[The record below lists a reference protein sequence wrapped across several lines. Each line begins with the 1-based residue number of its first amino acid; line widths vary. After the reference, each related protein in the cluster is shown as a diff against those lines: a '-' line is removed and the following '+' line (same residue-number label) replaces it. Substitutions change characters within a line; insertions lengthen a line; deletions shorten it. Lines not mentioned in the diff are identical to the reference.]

1 MKGFLS
7 FAVGLILL
15 RIFLPELAGSI
26 IELLFQVIQKI
37 SELLNTGL
45 SFSPPV

>member
-1 MKGFLS
+1 MS

-15 RIFLPELAGSI
+15 RIFLPEVANEL

-37 SELLNTGL
+37 SELISNSGTN
-45 SFSPPV
+45 FSGI